1 MMMEGLTIT
10 AAGMGGVF
18 LFLMLLVSVMYG
30 TAAVFR
36 YLGIEDA
43 APVPAAADDEG
54 ARIAA
59 AVAVKIRN
67 G

>member
-1 MMMEGLTIT
+1 MITEGLTIT

-18 LFLMLLVSVMYG
+18 LFLLLLVSVMYA
-30 TAAVFR
+30 TAAVFK
-36 YLGIEDA
+36 YLGIEDGEA
-43 APVPAAADDEG
+43 SPAVSDDEG

-59 AVAVKIRN
+59 AIAVKIKN